1 MGSVFGNIYE
11 CIKESHVAVWIF
23 QVFRAPNK
31 MSNSPG
37 NCGGSASGTSGA
49 LSLMGCVR
57 EASPPPHDTS
67 GMGEFNMMPRNSDTL
82 PKEPK
87 RRIRNYFRRLF
98 RKKSRSAADG
108 KIKNSDGDIGNRNR
122 EEVTLGHPAGR
133 TDETRSQSAGEL
145 LTDSSDR
152 QSVFLKHRTVED
164 SFAKLRVGSGQLS
177 VSHDSVFPGEVP
189 HTRPLSS
196 LDTLATIERRQSK
209 ASDEAVHK
217 DYQSRGIYN
226 ERLPHRFVLMDTVIE
241 SLNQFDVMPIPL
253 FSIRGRITIGIWGMN
268 NNSNSNSNN
277 KDEKI
282 MMEKHTELESAS
294 LSHNAAHHRI
304 SVRPKNRR
312 PPKRTAITNN
322 ISLSTTISE
331 TSEVSDSLDLFTPIG
346 GSSPIDIKAPT
357 ILRKSSSN
365 ESKKS
370 DRNSDIYDE
379 LETKLLSK
387 KQTSIVSLS
396 PDSLDSGIAKTM
408 IDSSELD
415 DSCEIKPVSR
425 KQSNRIS
432 KGSDIFDELESK
444 LPKKR
449 LSSSRL
455 SSKSPDSLESSYSK
469 SIDAFDKYFDQDN
482 KITSGNKSPVRVLQ
496 TSMSM
501 STSTDA
507 FDTLT
512 KAIDVKSMPRK
523 LSNTV
528 SKSTD
533 NFDKSNESTDETQ
546 SNVGRKLLLPMTKSS
561 ADHVVSKSIDS
572 LEILEKLMNDNS
584 IERRRSSFDIHTK
597 RGRQAISMSSE
608 NFEILNEGSL
618 YIQKHSSASDVNLS
632 RGKRHK
638 IISKS
643 IDSLEVVD
651 TINKKNNKN
660 CINMDIDKSNWRLSS
675 KNIVSSSDSSD
686 NIEQDDKIDNEKI
699 RKPPKRIPSSSR
711 TDIYSINNNYHDND
725 KKPTLMRKPSRL
737 QKKSESSELGSTDT
751 LNSDKKNKSFDSTE
765 TLDSLEKDL
774 DQEKMMDNHVI
785 TYDDDDDQN
794 NIEKLDNK
802 NESWINSN
810 DPESPNANGNHD
822 KPYWRQNS
830 ETKENIDIHQ
840 LFAITSIVNGNNQ
853 RNNSIQYSGKKS
865 PPTSPVTKQD
875 DNKILYNSLIVN
887 QNDDDLQNIL
897 NGNISEVLTTTKSFK
912 EKLKMFERLGK

>member
-1 MGSVFGNIYE
+1 
-11 CIKESHVAVWIF
+11 
-23 QVFRAPNK
+23 

-226 ERLPHRFVLMDTVIE
+226 ERLPHRNRVFRSDKRDEDKQTKFKVTRVSE
-241 SLNQFDVMPIPL
+241 GVEE
-253 FSIRGRITIGIWGMN
+253 
-268 NNSNSNSNN
+268 NNSH
-277 KDEKI
+277 KLKGELP
-282 MMEKHTELESAS
+282 ELESAS

-785 TYDDDDDQN
+785 TYDDDDDDQN

>member
-1 MGSVFGNIYE
+1 MVMSRDTTISTNI
-11 CIKESHVAVWIF
+11 
-23 QVFRAPNK
+23 RAIIEQLNFNPVERRRRLIDRNNETTK
-31 MSNSPG
+31 IRPV
-37 NCGGSASGTSGA
+37 
-49 LSLMGCVR
+49 SLPAKITIGVYGCRDNNVDLK
-57 EASPPPHDTS
+57 STI
-67 GMGEFNMMPRNSDTL
+67 
-82 PKEPK
+82 
-87 RRIRNYFRRLF
+87 IRNNNNDV
-98 RKKSRSAADG
+98 KKMKNINIIEFKNDDFNNTNLIFSNNNNIKDDNNIIDKEKRNFNNRIISNGG
-108 KIKNSDGDIGNRNR
+108 K
-122 EEVTLGHPAGR
+122 V
-133 TDETRSQSAGEL
+133 
-145 LTDSSDR
+145 
-152 QSVFLKHRTVED
+152 
-164 SFAKLRVGSGQLS
+164 
-177 VSHDSVFPGEVP
+177 
-189 HTRPLSS
+189 
-196 LDTLATIERRQSK
+196 
-209 ASDEAVHK
+209 
-217 DYQSRGIYN
+217 
-226 ERLPHRFVLMDTVIE
+226 
-241 SLNQFDVMPIPL
+241 
-253 FSIRGRITIGIWGMN
+253 TIGIWGMN

-282 MMEKHTELESAS
+282 MMEKHSDGFFGSRLKKAEMRQRKPIDKIHVVEVTRVSEGVEENNSHKLKGELPELESAS

>member
-1 MGSVFGNIYE
+1 
-11 CIKESHVAVWIF
+11 
-23 QVFRAPNK
+23 

-152 QSVFLKHRTVED
+152 QSKRRFEWPKKYRISLRKSINHVFLKHRTVED

-226 ERLPHRFVLMDTVIE
+226 ERLPHRQTSGECYQLENSENRVFRSDKRDEDKQTKFKVTRVSE
-241 SLNQFDVMPIPL
+241 GVEE
-253 FSIRGRITIGIWGMN
+253 
-268 NNSNSNSNN
+268 NNSH
-277 KDEKI
+277 KLKGELP
-282 MMEKHTELESAS
+282 ELESAS

>member
-1 MGSVFGNIYE
+1 M
-11 CIKESHVAVWIF
+11 
-23 QVFRAPNK
+23 
-31 MSNSPG
+31 
-37 NCGGSASGTSGA
+37 
-49 LSLMGCVR
+49 
-57 EASPPPHDTS
+57 
-67 GMGEFNMMPRNSDTL
+67 
-82 PKEPK
+82 
-87 RRIRNYFRRLF
+87 
-98 RKKSRSAADG
+98 
-108 KIKNSDGDIGNRNR
+108 
-122 EEVTLGHPAGR
+122 
-133 TDETRSQSAGEL
+133 
-145 LTDSSDR
+145 
-152 QSVFLKHRTVED
+152 
-164 SFAKLRVGSGQLS
+164 
-177 VSHDSVFPGEVP
+177 
-189 HTRPLSS
+189 
-196 LDTLATIERRQSK
+196 
-209 ASDEAVHK
+209 
-217 DYQSRGIYN
+217 
-226 ERLPHRFVLMDTVIE
+226 
-241 SLNQFDVMPIPL
+241 
-253 FSIRGRITIGIWGMN
+253 
-268 NNSNSNSNN
+268 
-277 KDEKI
+277 
-282 MMEKHTELESAS
+282 ESAS

-312 PPKRTAITNN
+312 PPKRTIITNN
-322 ISLSTTISE
+322 VSLSTTISE
-331 TSEVSDSLDLFTPIG
+331 TSEVSDSLDSFTPIG

-396 PDSLDSGIAKTM
+396 PDSLDSGIVKTM

-432 KGSDIFDELESK
+432 KGSDIFDELEAK

-449 LSSSRL
+449 LSNSRL

-482 KITSGNKSPVRVLQ
+482 KTTAGNKSPVRVLQ

-501 STSTDA
+501 SISTDA

-512 KAIDVKSMPRK
+512 KAVEVKSMPKK

-533 NFDKSNESTDETQ
+533 NFDKTNESADESQ
-546 SNVGRKLLLPMTKSS
+546 SVIAGRKLLLPMTKSS
-561 ADHVVSKSIDS
+561 ADVVSKSIDS
-572 LEILEKLMNDNS
+572 LEILEKLINDNS

-608 NFEILNEGSL
+608 NFEILNEDSL

-638 IISKS
+638 LISKS

-651 TINKKNNKN
+651 TINKKNNNN
-660 CINMDIDKSNWRLSS
+660 CINNMDIDKSNWRLSS

-686 NIEQDDKIDNEKI
+686 NIEQDDKMNNEKI

-751 LNSDKKNKSFDSTE
+751 LNSDKKNKSFDSTG
-765 TLDSLEKDL
+765 TLDSLDKDL
-774 DQEKMMDNHVI
+774 GQEKMMDNHVI
-785 TYDDDDDQN
+785 TFDDQN
-794 NIEKLDNK
+794 NIEKLDNT
-802 NESWINSN
+802 NV
-810 DPESPNANGNHD
+810 
-822 KPYWRQNS
+822 
-830 ETKENIDIHQ
+830 
-840 LFAITSIVNGNNQ
+840 SI
-853 RNNSIQYSGKKS
+853 S
-865 PPTSPVTKQD
+865 
-875 DNKILYNSLIVN
+875 SL
-887 QNDDDLQNIL
+887 
-897 NGNISEVLTTTKSFK
+897 K
-912 EKLKMFERLGK
+912 